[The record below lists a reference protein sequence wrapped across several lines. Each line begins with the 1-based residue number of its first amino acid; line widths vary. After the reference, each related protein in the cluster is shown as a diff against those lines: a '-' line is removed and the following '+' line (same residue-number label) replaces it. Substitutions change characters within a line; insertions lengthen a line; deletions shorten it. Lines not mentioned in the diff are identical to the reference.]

1 MLTAS
6 AAMVETCLLLP
17 GAVPAEKEV
26 ARARGA
32 ARCLFG
38 PADPGAAELLLREQ
52 LAAERERLL
61 WRFGFRVVA
70 ALAAEGVEAGLGAEE
85 ELAAK
90 EEAQPLGPAPAPSLR
105 RPRAK
110 PYHRQTTVKD
120 FYRVQ
125 KAPAD
130 KKLEAVS
137 SRPTEGVCAE
147 ADAD

>member
-70 ALAAEGVEAGLGAEE
+70 ALAAEGVEAGLGAGE
-85 ELAAK
+85 ELAPK
-90 EEAQPLGPAPAPSLR
+90 EAAQPLCPAPSLR

-147 ADAD
+147 AAAD

>member
-90 EEAQPLGPAPAPSLR
+90 EEAQPLGPASAPSLR

-125 KAPAD
+125 KTPAD

-137 SRPTEGVCAE
+137 SRQTESVCAE